1 MNQNKPIE
9 TEEKLSTIQKMKK
22 QQTNCFSV
30 KRLEVKN
37 SFSDVA

>member
-22 QQTNCFSV
+22 QQTNCF
-30 KRLEVKN
+30 LLH
-37 SFSDVA
+37 